1 MGSTWQP
8 FHGSPNISGLLPKG
22 WNVGGAMFHG
32 CSLGNPHPRGG
43 GAGMSHTPPEKAHL
57 RGNSQATGLVR
68 GKGGTQ
74 FLLQVQHPCF
84 DHLPAARL

>member
-1 MGSTWQP
+1 MGSTWQS
-8 FHGSPNISGLLPKG
+8 FHGSPNTSGVPPKG
-22 WNVGGAMFHG
+22 WNVGRVMFHG

-43 GAGMSHTPPEKAHL
+43 GASVSHTPPEKAHP

-74 FLLQVQHPCF
+74 FRLQVQHSWS
-84 DHLPAARL
+84 DYLATARL